1 MSNKNMSLKN
11 TDWTDLFGSS
21 KKNCRISLSYIILNW
36 CLVTGNGAFDSCI
49 LTHHN
54 RLHLQCLIEFG
65 NMSLVIYYLCNC
77 NE

>member
-49 LTHHN
+49 VNTP
-54 RLHLQCLIEFG
+54 
-65 NMSLVIYYLCNC
+65 
-77 NE
+77 